1 MDLVER
7 VENTRYLG
15 REFVVWLWYKSELL
29 EATFVRPNGDAME
42 LWFDSQLAMRSVHEP
57 TEQVAFKGVAPAGR
71 VEAKIALQHAWVPVK
86 VRVCI
91 TAEAK
96 DFAFVLESDS
106 LAKTTVKL
114 PALIAEDSDE
124 RFFERMHLL
133 ELVDELVQEQYA
145 EFLQLRQSK
154 LWDAELVPAM
164 IAWTL
169 GEEQLSAKAYRGLVQ
184 RASR

>member
-15 REFVVWLWYKSELL
+15 REFVIWLWYKSELL
-29 EATFVRPNGDAME
+29 EASFSRPNGDAME

-96 DFAFVLESDS
+96 DFAFVLEADT

-133 ELVDELVQEQYA
+133 ELVDTLVQEQFS

-154 LWDAELVPAM
+154 LWDTELVPALVG
-164 IAWTL
+164 WTL
-169 GEEQLSAKAYRGLVQ
+169 GEERLSAKAYKGLVQ

>member
-7 VENTRYLG
+7 IENTRYLG

-29 EATFVRPNGDAME
+29 EATFTRPSGDVLE
-42 LWFDSQLAMRSVHEP
+42 LWFDSQLAMRSVYEP

-71 VEAKIALQHAWVPVK
+71 VEAKIALQHAWLPVK

-91 TAEAK
+91 TADAK
-96 DFAFVLESDS
+96 DFAFVLESDT

-124 RFFERMHLL
+124 RFFERMQLL
-133 ELVDELVQEQYA
+133 ELVDVLVQEQYA
-145 EFLQLRQSK
+145 EFLHLRQSK

-169 GEEQLSAKAYRGLVQ
+169 GEERLSAKAYKGLVQ